1 MNNAISTSDINLLAF
16 DASTEA
22 LSLVLNYN
30 GQLFHH
36 FEVCP
41 QQHSQKILP
50 LVDQLLAK
58 ANCRLTDLDVIGFG
72 QGPGSFTGVRISV
85 AIAQGLAYACKLPLV
100 GVSTLQMMAQQAYQQ
115 TGEKSVFSA
124 IDARMGEIYFAH
136 YRLSDNGVM
145 TLQGDEQVLKP
156 ALLSIADEPGVAVGT
171 GWQTYPEA
179 LADNP
184 QIAINNDIILP
195 DAGFMLATI
204 SDDFSAQRTVS
215 AAQAQPKYVR
225 DTVTWKKLPG
235 RE

>member
-1 MNNAISTSDINLLAF
+1 MSNTVTDTNINFLAL

-22 LSLVLNYN
+22 LSMILNIN
-30 GQLFHH
+30 GQAFEH
-36 FEVCP
+36 FEECP

-50 LVDQLLAK
+50 LVDALLAK
-58 ANCRLTDLDVIGFG
+58 ANCRLHDLDVIGYG

-85 AIAQGLAYACKLPLV
+85 AIAQGLAYACNLPLV

-115 TGEKSVFSA
+115 TGATQVFSA
-124 IDARMGEIYFAH
+124 IDARMGEIYFAQYELGDH
-136 YRLSDNGVM
+136 NTMELV
-145 TLQGDEQVLKP
+145 GDEQVLKP
-156 ALLSIADEPGVAVGT
+156 DTLSVNDKQGVAVGT

-179 LADNP
+179 LNDAP
-184 QIAINNDIILP
+184 GITINNDITLP
-195 DAGFMLATI
+195 NAVFMSASVTHE
-204 SDDFSAQRTVS
+204 FSQNRTVT

>member
-1 MNNAISTSDINLLAF
+1 MSKSTKTAAINFLAL

-22 LSLVLNYN
+22 LSIVLNVN
-30 GQLFHH
+30 GDVFHH
-36 FEVCP
+36 FEECP

-50 LVDQLLAK
+50 LVDSLLAK
-58 ANCRLTDLDVIGFG
+58 AKCNLKDLDVIGFG

-115 TGEKSVFSA
+115 TGATHVFSA
-124 IDARMGEIYFAH
+124 IDARMGEIYFAE
-136 YRLSDNGVM
+136 Y
-145 TLQGDEQVLKP
+145 TLGENSTMELVAEEQVLKP
-156 ALLSIADEPGVAVGT
+156 EQLMLQGKQGVAVGT
-171 GWQTYPEA
+171 GWQTYSEI
-179 LADNP
+179 LSECS
-184 QIAINNDIILP
+184 QITIDSTITLP
-195 DAGFMLATI
+195 DALFM
-204 SDDFSAQRTVS
+204 SASVTGNFELGNTVE

>member
-1 MNNAISTSDINLLAF
+1 MNKQLTASKINILAF

-22 LSLVLNYN
+22 LSLVLSYN

-36 FEVCP
+36 FEECP

-50 LVDQLLAK
+50 LVDSLLAQ
-58 ANCRLTDLDVIGFG
+58 ANCKLTDLDVIGFG

-85 AIAQGLAYACKLPLV
+85 AIAQGLAYASKLPLV

-115 TGEKSVFSA
+115 TGEMSVFSA

-136 YRLSDNGVM
+136 YTPNDIGIM
-145 TLQGDEQVLKP
+145 TLQDDERVLKP
-156 ALLSIADEPGVAVGT
+156 TLLTLEDKQGVAVGT
-171 GWQTYPEA
+171 GWQTYPEI
-179 LADNP
+179 LQDNAN
-184 QIAINNDIILP
+184 IAVYNEITLP
-195 DAGFMLATI
+195 DAGFMLATV
-204 SDDFSAQRTVS
+204 SHEFTHKRTVS